1 MAQMKKYHSEA
12 MEKSQRSQKRVHH
25 SDPIVG
31 GESEREGRVMGHG
44 DFANLPQRE
53 VMMKPYPKAAEFG
66 PDVLDDTMGHVDT
79 VNKKAHQRARSHLS
93 NQH

>member
-1 MAQMKKYHSEA
+1 MKHKK
-12 MEKSQRSQKRVHH
+12 MKHH

-44 DFANLPQRE
+44 DFANMPQKE
-53 VMMKPYPKAAEFG
+53 VMMKAYPKAKEFG
-66 PDVLDDTMGHVDT
+66 PGVLDDTMGEIDMT
-79 VNKKAHQRARSHLS
+79 TKRAHGKSHKYLS

>member
-1 MAQMKKYHSEA
+1 MAHMKKHKK
-12 MEKSQRSQKRVHH
+12 MHH

-31 GESEREGRVMGHG
+31 GESEAEGRIMGHG
-44 DFANLPQRE
+44 DFANMPQKE
-53 VMMKPYPKAAEFG
+53 VMMKSYPKASEFG

-79 VNKKAHQRARSHLS
+79 VNKRAHSKTRSHLS